1 MRRKI
6 KPYIISIIIALAVG
20 GLSAFLTRSSMEVY
34 TNIKQPP
41 LAPPSVVF
49 PIVWTILFILM
60 GVSSAMVYV
69 KGRESGVPVG
79 EALKIYALQL
89 ILNFFWTI
97 IFFNMQSYLFAFIW
111 LVLLWIAIILMIVS
125 FRKVSPAAAWLQ
137 VPYLLWVTFAGY
149 LNLMIYILNR

>member
-20 GLSAFLTRSSMEVY
+20 GLSAFLTRGSMEVY